1 MGEWA
6 AAQIRFPYLAKPPQK
21 RKSLIKYQ
29 RNPVMRLAALQAP
42 VGDIPSAFET
52 LSWALQAAGAAGAQM
67 LTAPEI
73 WLPGYNSDAIAA
85 LAQARDGAW
94 ARDLS
99 QLCAKA
105 GCGLTVGYAE
115 RDGDHL
121 FNSAISFDSLGQTIA
136 HYRKIQ
142 LYGVREAA
150 LYQRGQS
157 YEIFDLG
164 GEKAALLICYDIEFA
179 PHVAALAAQGVTLI
193 LVPTANMEP
202 FTHVVRHTVAA
213 MAAGHGVSIVYA
225 NYCGQDGHLTYV
237 GGTLIAAR
245 DGTIL
250 AQAGTGTA
258 LLIADLPELGADALS
273 SQALDFKA
281 IV

>member
-1 MGEWA
+1 
-6 AAQIRFPYLAKPPQK
+6 
-21 RKSLIKYQ
+21 
-29 RNPVMRLAALQAP
+29 MRLAALQAP
-42 VGDIPSAFET
+42 AASGDMSYAFDT
-52 LSWALQAAGAAGAQM
+52 LTWALNAAGAAGADM
-67 LTAPEI
+67 LTAPEV
-73 WLPGYNSDAIAA
+73 WLPGYNSDDIAN
-85 LAQARDGAW
+85 LAQSRDGAW
-94 ARDLS
+94 ARDLG

-105 GCGLTVGYAE
+105 RCGLTVGYAE
-115 RDGDHL
+115 RDGEAL
-121 FNSAISFDSLGQTIA
+121 FNAAITFNAFGEVIA

-142 LYGVREAA
+142 LYGAREAG

-157 YEIFDLG
+157 YEIFEFQG
-164 GEKAALLICYDIEFA
+164 QKAALLICYDIEFA

-213 MAAGHGVSIVYA
+213 MAAGHGVAIVYA
-225 NYCGQDGHLTYV
+225 NFCGQDGDLTYV

-245 DGTIL
+245 DGAIL

-258 LLIADLPELGADALS
+258 LIIADLPDLGAGALS
-273 SQALDFKA
+273 SQAVDFKA

>member
-1 MGEWA
+1 
-6 AAQIRFPYLAKPPQK
+6 
-21 RKSLIKYQ
+21 
-29 RNPVMRLAALQAP
+29 MRLAALQAP
-42 VGDIPSAFET
+42 AASGDMSYAFDT
-52 LSWALQAAGAAGAQM
+52 LTWALNAAGAAGADM
-67 LTAPEI
+67 LTAPEV
-73 WLPGYNSDAIAA
+73 WLPGYNSDDIAN
-85 LAQARDGAW
+85 LAQSRDGAW
-94 ARDLS
+94 ARDLG

-105 GCGLTVGYAE
+105 RCGLTVGYAE
-115 RDGDHL
+115 RDGEAL
-121 FNSAISFDSLGQTIA
+121 FNAAITFNAFGQVIA

-142 LYGVREAA
+142 LYGAREAG

-157 YEIFDLG
+157 YEIFEFQG
-164 GEKAALLICYDIEFA
+164 QKVALLICYDIEFA

-213 MAAGHGVSIVYA
+213 MAAGHGVAIVYA
-225 NYCGQDGHLTYV
+225 NFCGQDGDLTYV

-245 DGTIL
+245 DGAIL

-258 LLIADLPELGADALS
+258 LIIADLPDLGAGALS
-273 SQALDFKA
+273 SQAVDFKA

>member
-1 MGEWA
+1 
-6 AAQIRFPYLAKPPQK
+6 
-21 RKSLIKYQ
+21 
-29 RNPVMRLAALQAP
+29 MRLAALQAP
-42 VGDIPSAFET
+42 VGDIPYAFET
-52 LSWALQAAGAAGAQM
+52 LAWALHAAGAAGAEM

-85 LAQARDGAW
+85 LAQPRDADW
-94 ARDLS
+94 AQELAG
-99 QLCAKA
+99 LCAKA

-115 RDGDHL
+115 RDGDAL
-121 FNSAISFDSLGQTIA
+121 FNAAISFDAQGQVIA

-142 LYGVREAA
+142 LYGAREAR
-150 LYQRGQS
+150 LYQAGQS
-157 YEIFDLG
+157 YEIFDFQG
-164 GEKAALLICYDIEFA
+164 QKAALLICYDIEFA
-179 PHVAALAAQGVTLI
+179 PHVAALAALGVTLI

-213 MAAGHGVSIVYA
+213 MAAGHGVAIVYA
-225 NYCGQDGHLTYV
+225 NYCGQDGDLTYV

-245 DGTIL
+245 DGEIL
-250 AQAGTGTA
+250 AQAGPGTA
-258 LLIADLPELGADALS
+258 LLIADLPDLGAQALS